1 MKMRKL
7 FAGIAAAVTLLG
19 GMALGAAS
27 AQADGPQMTTPLL
40 QVNNAQAGHTYTP
53 YKFATF
59 ANAGNGT
66 VEVNTVD
73 AWKTAVTTAADAADN
88 DTKNS
93 IPAEY
98 ANNPAAYVA
107 TFTAEQIRKFATEL
121 AKTNSLPAA
130 DGNGLTVAA
139 SQVGTSQPVAVNGE
153 GWYLVTDTYTK
164 TGETKVTTGTPAVVA
179 TTVSGLTNLKIV
191 ADTTTGQGNITSV
204 GQFNAKNENPLTPP
218 KKTAKVG
225 TVDVNGKTV
234 NVGDTVNFTVSTT
247 VPTSAANY
255 DSYPF
260 TITDT
265 ASKGLQVAQPTA
277 FTVQKKAGQNDALEA
292 VDSKLYTVTQTGT
305 ATEENGTTTT
315 IKFADAKSLAGK
327 TIVVSYTGVVTKD
340 ALTTDLGGSVNNKA
354 TVTTKGGT
362 SEAGETNAKTYGF
375 QFTKIGVDKDANA
388 LAGAKFV
395 VKKDGKY
402 LKQAENG
409 AWSLVETQNDAT
421 TFTSGTDGLVQLKGL
436 AAGTYT
442 VMETVAP
449 TGYAQNFKVTFDVTI
464 NNDGKVTFS
473 PDALKQVTPSEN
485 DTAEATATVKN
496 VKNVT
501 QLPLTGAAGTTL
513 FTVVALLVAGAG
525 VTVAVKSRQRTH

>member
-130 DGNGLTVAA
+130 VANGALTV
-139 SQVGTSQPVAVNGE
+139 TSGQDGKSLSFSGVKEE
-153 GWYLVTDTYTK
+153 GWYLVTDTYN
-164 TGETKVTTGTPAVVA
+164 GVIGTPAVVA

-234 NVGDTVNFTVSTT
+234 NVGDTVNFTVSAT

-292 VDSKLYTVTQTGT
+292 VDSTLYTVTQTGT
-305 ATEENGTTTT
+305 ATEETGTTTT
-315 IKFADAKSLAGK
+315 IKFANANSLAGK

-340 ALTTDLGGSVNNKA
+340 ALNGLGGSVNNKA

-362 SEAGETNAKTYGF
+362 SEAGETKSNTYGF

-442 VMETVAP
+442 VEETVAP
-449 TGYAQNFKVTFDVTI
+449 NSYAQNFKVTFDVTI
-464 NNDGKVTFS
+464 KNDGKVTFS
-473 PDALKQVTPSEN
+473 PDALKQVTPSKN

-525 VTVAVKSRQRTH
+525 VTVAVKSRQRMH

>member
-73 AWKTAVTTAADAADN
+73 AWKTAVTTAADAANGDG
-88 DTKNS
+88 S

-130 DGNGLTVAA
+130 VANGALTV
-139 SQVGTSQPVAVNGE
+139 TSGQDGKSLSFSGVKEE
-153 GWYLVTDTYTK
+153 GWYLVTDTYN
-164 TGETKVTTGTPAVVA
+164 GVIGTPAVVA

-234 NVGDTVNFTVSTT
+234 NVGDTVNFTVSAT

-292 VDSKLYTVTQTGT
+292 VDSTLYTVTQTGT
-305 ATEENGTTTT
+305 ATEETGTTTT
-315 IKFADAKSLAGK
+315 IKFANANSLAGK
-327 TIVVSYTGVVTKD
+327 TIVVSYTGTVTKD
-340 ALTTDLGGSVNNKA
+340 ALTGLGGSVDNKA
-354 TVTTKGGT
+354 TLTTNGGT

-442 VMETVAP
+442 VEETVAP
-449 TGYAQNFKVTFDVTI
+449 NSYAQNFKVTFDVTI
-464 NNDGKVTFS
+464 KNDGKVTFS
-473 PDALKQVTPSEN
+473 PDALKQVTPSKN

>member
-27 AQADGPQMTTPLL
+27 AQADGPQNATPLL

-66 VEVNTVD
+66 VEVNTVA

-234 NVGDTVNFTVSTT
+234 NVGDTVNFTVSAT

>member
-73 AWKTAVTTAADAADN
+73 AWKTAVTTAADAANGDG
-88 DTKNS
+88 S

-98 ANNPAAYVA
+98 AENPAAYVA

-130 DGNGLTVAA
+130 VANGALTV
-139 SQVGTSQPVAVNGE
+139 TSGQDGKSLSFSGVKEE
-153 GWYLVTDTYTK
+153 GWYLVTDTYN
-164 TGETKVTTGTPAVVA
+164 GVIGTPAVVA

-234 NVGDTVNFTVSTT
+234 NVGDTVNFTVSAT

-292 VDSKLYTVTQTGT
+292 VDSTLYTVTQTGT

-340 ALTTDLGGSVNNKA
+340 ALTADLGGSVNNKA

-395 VKKDGKY
+395 VKKGGSY
-402 LKQAENG
+402 LAQDENG
-409 AWSLVETQNDAT
+409 AWSLAENKNSAKV
-421 TFTSGTDGLVQLKGL
+421 FTSAETTGLVQIKGL

-442 VMETVAP
+442 VEETVAP
-449 TGYAQNFKVTFDVTI
+449 NSYAQNFKVTFDVTI

>member
-27 AQADGPQMTTPLL
+27 AQADGPQNATPLL

-66 VEVNTVD
+66 VEVNTVA

-88 DTKNS
+88 DTKNG

-130 DGNGLTVAA
+130 VANGALTV
-139 SQVGTSQPVAVNGE
+139 TSGQDGKSLSFSGVKEE
-153 GWYLVTDTYTK
+153 GWYLVTDTYN
-164 TGETKVTTGTPAVVA
+164 GVTGTPAVVA

-234 NVGDTVNFTVSTT
+234 NVGDTVNFTVSAT

-292 VDSKLYTVTQTGT
+292 VDSTLYTVTQTGT
-305 ATEENGTTTT
+305 ATEETGTTTT
-315 IKFADAKSLAGK
+315 IKFANANSLAGK
-327 TIVVSYTGVVTKD
+327 TIVVSYTGTVTKD
-340 ALTTDLGGSVNNKA
+340 ALTGLGGSVNNKA

-362 SEAGETNAKTYGF
+362 SEAGETKSNTYGF

-442 VMETVAP
+442 VEETVAP
-449 TGYAQNFKVTFDVTI
+449 NSYAQNFKVTCDVTI
-464 NNDGKVTFS
+464 KNDGKVTFS
-473 PDALKQVTPSEN
+473 PDALKQVTPSKN

-501 QLPLTGAAGTTL
+501 QLPLTGAAGTAL